1 MLKLLKPLSLA
12 LCLAALAAPVQVLA
26 QPQARAYA
34 PENLRNLSYNDQV
47 RVISLE
53 YSEQSN
59 GRRIPDDQL
68 RFYIDQVNRSNWTFS
83 RIKTDISQSLTGN
96 GGGIGPQPGGT
107 IRCESSD
114 GRPRTCRTSWP
125 GYSRLLRQLSK
136 TPCTEGST
144 WQSRD
149 GNIYVSGGCRGEFG
163 PGLSPPVPPVG
174 QTVRC
179 ESSDNRPRTCSVP
192 WYGPTRLSR
201 QLSSSACV
209 EGRTWQSQNG
219 QVWVTQGCRADFVA
233 GAQIQPPQPGARR
246 VTCSSVDNRTT
257 TCAWPP
263 GYGVP
268 RLLRQISKQPCIQ
281 GNTWGISSRT
291 AIWVSRGCRGEF
303 GN

>member
-12 LCLAALAAPVQVLA
+12 LCLAALAVPVLVQA
-26 QPQARAYA
+26 QPQTRAYA
-34 PENLRNLSYNDQV
+34 PENLRTLSYNDQV

-59 GRRIPDDQL
+59 GQRIPDDQL

-83 RIKTDISQSLTGN
+83 RIKADISQSLAG

-107 IRCESSD
+107 IRCESTD
-114 GRPRTCRTSWP
+114 GRVRTCRTGWP
-125 GYSRLLRQLSK
+125 GYSRLIKQLSK

-149 GNIYVSGGCRGEFG
+149 GNIFVSGGCRGEFG
-163 PGLSPPVPPVG
+163 PGQGPQPPVG
-174 QTVRC
+174 RTVRC
-179 ESSDNRPRTCSVP
+179 ESTDNRPQTCSVP
-192 WYGPTRLSR
+192 WYGRTRMSR
-201 QLSSSACV
+201 QLSSSACI

-219 QVWVTQGCRADFVA
+219 QVWVTQGCRADFV
-233 GAQIQPPQPGARR
+233 GDAQVLPPPQPGRR
-246 VTCSSVDNRTT
+246 VTCSSVNNRTT
-257 TCAWPP
+257 TCALPV
-263 GYGVP
+263 GNTMP

-281 GNTWGISSRT
+281 GRTWGIDSRN
-291 AIWVSRGCRGEF
+291 AIWVNQGCRGEF